1 MSTIYEVAKLAG
13 VSLATVSRVTNKNP
27 RVSNKTRQK
36 VVDAMNTLGYRPN
49 AIAQSLA
56 SSCSNSVGILV
67 SELHGAFFG
76 EMMAGIESELREA
89 GKHVII
95 TTGHSEEE
103 KEKQGIEFL
112 LQRNC
117 DALIIHVEAV
127 NDDYLKQ
134 LCQGDIPVY
143 IVSRYVDGLNENCIS
158 LDNELGG
165 YLATEQVIQQGH
177 KDIAYIAGQQFKP
190 DAKDRVAGHKRAL
203 NRYNIPFNKRLFYV
217 GDFYEIGGYNGMKHF
232 IEQQEKFTSIVCA
245 NDEIASGVMD
255 YAREQGINLPDELS
269 IVGFD
274 NSIFAQYLYPKLTTI
289 NNPVGEMGRM
299 AAKLVLRNVYQQR
312 IPTITFA
319 FQPSVVSRNSIT
331 KVNV

>member
-27 RVSNKTRQK
+27 RVSEKTRQK
-36 VVDAMNTLGYRPN
+36 VVEAMDTLGYRPN
-49 AIAQSLA
+49 TIAQSLA
-56 SSCSNSVGILV
+56 SSCSNSVGLLV

-127 NDDYLKQ
+127 SDQYLKQ

-143 IVSRYVDGLNENCIS
+143 IVSRYVEGLNENCIS

-165 YLATEQVIQQGH
+165 YLATEQIIEQGH
-177 KDIAYIAGQQFKP
+177 KDIAYIAGQQYKP
-190 DAKDRVAGHKRAL
+190 EAKDRLTGHKRPQKRKTFPFI
-203 NRYNIPFNKRLFYV
+203 NR
-217 GDFYEIGGYNGMKHF
+217 
-232 IEQQEKFTSIVCA
+232 
-245 NDEIASGVMD
+245 
-255 YAREQGINLPDELS
+255 
-269 IVGFD
+269 
-274 NSIFAQYLYPKLTTI
+274 
-289 NNPVGEMGRM
+289 
-299 AAKLVLRNVYQQR
+299 
-312 IPTITFA
+312 
-319 FQPSVVSRNSIT
+319 
-331 KVNV
+331 